1 MGSTRVED
9 FRLEAWLPY
18 WLSADDLIAGLAA
31 MAILVALAIMHVD
44 APPCETDKFS
54 SRDG

>member
-31 MAILVALAIMHVD
+31 LAVLVTLVAIWLALRGSN
-44 APPCETDKFS
+44 TD
-54 SRDG
+54 